1 MAGVEYKDYY
11 KILGV
16 PKTAS
21 AKEIKAAFRKQAR
34 KHHPD
39 LNKGD
44 AKAEAKF
51 KEVNEANEVLSDPD
65 KRKRY
70 DTLGPD
76 WASFRTGQPGGG
88 PPAGGVHVDFGGD
101 DAGGFSD
108 FFRTIFGGGGFQA
121 RGRGGGGFEDL
132 FARQMEEQPG
142 QDLEAVIELTLD
154 EVRHGTTRRIQMGE
168 DGNPRTVDV
177 KIPAGV
183 RENSRVRASGEGA
196 PGGARGKR
204 GDLYLRV
211 KIRPHPR
218 FERKGD
224 DLQATVHV
232 PLTTAILG
240 GETQVPTL
248 DGHVGIKIPP
258 GSRPGRIFRL
268 RGHGLPKLESP
279 GERGDLL
286 AVLGV
291 DLPKDLT
298 PREHEIFEELKR
310 LGR

>member
-16 PKTAS
+16 PRSAS
-21 AKEIKAAFRKQAR
+21 AKDIKAAFRKLAR
-34 KHHPD
+34 KYHPD
-39 LNKGD
+39 FNKGD
-44 AKAEAKF
+44 AKAEARF

-76 WASFRTGQPGGG
+76 WESFRPGPGGG
-88 PPAGGVHVDFGGD
+88 PGGVHVDFGGG

-121 RGRGGGGFEDL
+121 RGARGGGFDDL

-142 QDLEAVIELTLD
+142 QDLEAPIELTLD
-154 EVRHGTTRRIQMGE
+154 EVQRGTTRTIQVGE
-168 DGNPRTVDV
+168 DDSPRTVEV
-177 KIPAGV
+177 KIPAGI
-183 RENSRVRASGEGA
+183 RDNSRVRAAGEGGA
-196 PGGARGKR
+196 GGRRGKR

-232 PLTTAILG
+232 PLTTAVLG
-240 GETQVPTL
+240 GEAHVPTL
-248 DGHVGIKIPP
+248 DGSVGIKIPP
-258 GSRPGRIFRL
+258 GSLPGRIFRL

-279 GERGDLL
+279 GQRGDLL

-291 DLPKDLT
+291 ELPKDLT
-298 PREHEIFEELKR
+298 AREEELFRELKR